1 MKTLYQIIREFYGE
15 NKEDYK
21 QVVYTETVYESKQDA
36 ESVLLDGM
44 KVKLAEQ
51 GWEFRITEVNLFE
64 ERKTADVLKK
74 ELIEGIESLH
84 KVASREVSA
93 LQSDCKMYLEF
104 IKNHCDV
111 DAVIDELLEE
121 V

>member
-15 NKEDYK
+15 NKEDFK
-21 QVVYTETVYESKQDA
+21 QVIYTDTIYESKQDA

-64 ERKTADVLKK
+64 KVKTADVLRN
-74 ELIEGIESLH
+74 ELIEGVQYLHSLF
-84 KVASREVSA
+84 E
-93 LQSDCKMYLEF
+93 D
-104 IKNHCDV
+104 
-111 DAVIDELLEE
+111 
-121 V
+121 